1 MNPAPPDLVDPLYA
15 SAFAA
20 AQAVTEQQVRAAA
33 EIVSRLATKGERGP
47 GLLGAI
53 TIAFATNF
61 AALHRAEAA

>member
-1 MNPAPPDLVDPLYA
+1 MSIAPPNVEPRYD

-20 AQAVTEQQVRAAA
+20 AQALTEQQVRAAA
-33 EIVSRLATKGERGP
+33 EIVSRLAANGERGP

-61 AALHRAEAA
+61 AARTSAKSV